1 MDLGELGG
9 VLPVAGAHRN
19 RPAWVVA
26 AARERG
32 SWGRGARS
40 RDREGGGI
48 QWSWVG
54 SISWALFFSFSLDGW
69 MDGCGVDS

>member
-1 MDLGELGG
+1 MELGELGG

-32 SWGRGARS
+32 SWGREES
-40 RDREGGGI
+40 RETERFVGRERGRG
-48 QWSWVG
+48 WVG
-54 SISWALFFSFSLDGW
+54 SFFSSFSLNGW